1 MKWLQGTQ
9 GRAPNGITEQRLGQS
24 LQKRGNG
31 HTDPA
36 GGLTGYRPSATSA
49 QGAKIHTRRTDS
61 ELLVADKTVK

>member
-31 HTDPA
+31 HTGPA
-36 GGLTGYRPSATSA
+36 GGLDPAPQAPKGLRFIRGEPA
-49 QGAKIHTRRTDS
+49 QSFWSLIRR
-61 ELLVADKTVK
+61 